1 MTMGKDQVSFVEFQ
15 KLDLRVG
22 TIKKV
27 EVPEGSRTMYRLT
40 VDLGPAFAKATA
52 GEERYRT
59 IFAGIK
65 EMYEPGELEGKQGI
79 LVVNL
84 EPKKIMGE
92 ESRGMLLAVCET
104 DDQPVLIVP
113 LKSVKNGSIVR

>member
-1 MTMGKDQVSFVEFQ
+1 MTMGKDKISFVEFQ

-40 VDLGPAFAKATA
+40 VDLGEEI
-52 GEERYRT
+52 GERI

-65 EMYEPGELEGKQGI
+65 EMYEPGELEDKQGVF
-79 LVVNL
+79 VVNL

-92 ESRGMLLAVCET
+92 ESQGMLLAVCEA
-104 DDQPVLIVP
+104 DDQPVLIVS

>member
-52 GEERYRT
+52 GEER
-59 IFAGIK
+59 
-65 EMYEPGELEGKQGI
+65 
-79 LVVNL
+79 
-84 EPKKIMGE
+84 
-92 ESRGMLLAVCET
+92 LL
-104 DDQPVLIVP
+104 
-113 LKSVKNGSIVR
+113 NGSRKIK

>member
-1 MTMGKDQVSFVEFQ
+1 MIKDKISFVEFQ

-22 TIKKV
+22 TIKQV
-27 EVPEGSRTMYRLT
+27 EIPEGSRTMYRLK
-40 VDLGPAFAKATA
+40 VDLG
-52 GEERYRT
+52 EEIGQRI

-65 EMYEPGELEGKQGI
+65 EMYEPEELEGKQGV

-92 ESRGMLLAVCET
+92 ESQGMLLAVCET
-104 DDQPVLIVP
+104 DTTPVVITP
-113 LKSVKNGSIVR
+113 LKKVKAGSVVR